1 MFEKNQ
7 RLFHQTKWWKTS
19 KSESSKWK
27 SEKGLWEINFPS
39 EKWTYKPKGKVEHHT
54 MAHGAQIHYSDD
66 IFILQLH
73 VWL

>member
-19 KSESSKWK
+19 KSE
-27 SEKGLWEINFPS
+27 KGLWEINFPS
-39 EKWTYKPKGKVEHHT
+39 EKWTYKHKGKVEHHT

-66 IFILQLH
+66 FFYFAVTIYTLRNPFS
-73 VWL
+73 